1 MKNEQ
6 EKSSHRHYFIAVIGI
21 ILLCAAIYYLRSC
34 GNAGTEEGNSD
45 TGRTADRIGS
55 GIECSIESN
64 REFQSQLS
72 DAEKSAD
79 GITTSI
85 ERSTETVNAAKE
97 TAYSLDDNL
106 NAAEAAIRK
115 CQSIIADIE
124 RRNEE
129 RTQEP

>member
-6 EKSSHRHYFIAVIGI
+6 EKSSNRHYFIAAIGI
-21 ILLCAAIYYLRSC
+21 ILLCAVVYLRSC
-34 GNAGTEEGNSD
+34 GNAGTEKGNSD
-45 TGRTADRIGS
+45 TGRTVNVLGS

-79 GITTSI
+79 GIAESI

-97 TAYSLDDNL
+97 TANSLDDNL
-106 NAAEAAIRK
+106 NTAEAAIRK
-115 CQSIIADIE
+115 CQSIIADIKGTNE
-124 RRNEE
+124 RG
-129 RTQEP
+129 TQKP